1 MGDLKERVV
10 QKLKS
15 LKGETV
21 EVLLEGVSAR
31 NAARWSGRTST
42 SFVVH
47 FEPDAKCLPGTLRKV
62 RITQVNTVS
71 LFGELIPE

>member
-1 MGDLKERVV
+1 MK
-10 QKLKS
+10 KLKT

-31 NAARWSGRTST
+31 NAQRWSGRTST

-47 FEPDAKCLPGTLRKV
+47 FEPDAQCTPGILRRVK
-62 RITQVNTVS
+62 ITQVNTVS
-71 LFGELIPE
+71 LFGELLPQ